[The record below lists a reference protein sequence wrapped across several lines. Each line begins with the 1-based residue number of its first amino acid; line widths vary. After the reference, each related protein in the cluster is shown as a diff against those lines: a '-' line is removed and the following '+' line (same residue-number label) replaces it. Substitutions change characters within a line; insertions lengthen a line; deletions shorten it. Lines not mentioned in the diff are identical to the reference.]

1 MIRFHG
7 FGHSREREPHHFVV
21 SIGRSGADVQIYEV
35 FREDEEGPQLDA
47 ANLRCVL
54 TWDRWVRINE
64 FVAEEFN
71 RRLCEQRIKTGR
83 WKTGV
88 NPVSRLLGKELVLL
102 VWAIEEAEPDQ
113 VASAIANWQGL
124 APEERWWLYTMTAA
138 QTGHALRGR
147 GRGWR
152 HALQFALCDNPITT
166 SSLAVAEPA
175 RKIMVK
181 RVRPDSKQSTLWRAK
196 LATAQGAPALC

>member
-1 MIRFHG
+1 MIRFQG

-21 SIGRSGADVQIYEV
+21 AIGRSGSDVQIYEV
-35 FREDEEGPQLDA
+35 FQEDEQGPQLDA

-54 TWDRWVRINE
+54 SWDRWARIEE
-64 FVAEEFN
+64 FVAAEFN
-71 RRLCEQRIKTGR
+71 RRLREQRIKTSR

-88 NPVSRLLGKELVLL
+88 NTVSRLLGKELVLL
-102 VWAIEEAEPDQ
+102 AWAIEEAEPDQ

-152 HALQFALCDNPITT
+152 HALRFALCENPVTT
-166 SSLAVAEPA
+166 SSLAAAEPA
-175 RKIMVK
+175 RKAMLK
-181 RVRPDSKQSTLWRAK
+181 RVRPDSKQGTFWRTN
-196 LATAQGAPALC
+196 LATVPA